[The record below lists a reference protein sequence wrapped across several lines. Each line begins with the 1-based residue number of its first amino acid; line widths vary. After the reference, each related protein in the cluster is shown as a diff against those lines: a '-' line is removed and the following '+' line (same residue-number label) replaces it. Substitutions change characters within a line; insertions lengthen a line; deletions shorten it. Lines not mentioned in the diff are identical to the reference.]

1 MLQEKITVRLE
12 IENRDLRNQMERIV
26 TSQEAFS
33 VPGPQNQDRADLLIL
48 ELGEDI
54 EKGFQ
59 LVQSLL
65 SLGTVGEVFLTSRTS
80 DPAVLVQ
87 SMRAG
92 VKEFF
97 IQPIKE
103 EELRQALLRLKER
116 GNNADG
122 KHRVRRG
129 KVVDIVGAKGGVGTT
144 TIAVNLAASVA
155 RTQSLPSVAIVDMN
169 LLFGEVPVF
178 LDLQP
183 AHHWGEVADNLDRL
197 DSTFLMNIL
206 SSHSSGVYVL
216 PSPTQLNGSNGA
228 RPETV
233 HQLLGVMRGMF
244 DFIVID
250 GGNQLD
256 DTCLESFEV
265 SDTVLFVSVLTLP
278 CLANMNRLLK
288 TFCGLGHA
296 PEKAM
301 VVVNRYLKNPDVSV
315 REAEKS
321 IHKKISRTIPNDYRM
336 TMSAINRGKT
346 LVEVAPR
353 HPITRSM
360 QALAAALVE
369 KEKNEEKKTGL
380 FGSLFNGR
388 N

>member
-1 MLQEKITVRLE
+1 
-12 IENRDLRNQMERIV
+12 
-26 TSQEAFS
+26 
-33 VPGPQNQDRADLLIL
+33 
-48 ELGEDI
+48 
-54 EKGFQ
+54 
-59 LVQSLL
+59 
-65 SLGTVGEVFLTSRTS
+65 
-80 DPAVLVQ
+80 
-87 SMRAG
+87 
-92 VKEFF
+92 
-97 IQPIKE
+97 
-103 EELRQALLRLKER
+103 
-116 GNNADG
+116 
-122 KHRVRRG
+122 
-129 KVVDIVGAKGGVGTT
+129 
-144 TIAVNLAASVA
+144 
-155 RTQSLPSVAIVDMN
+155 
-169 LLFGEVPVF
+169 
-178 LDLQP
+178 
-183 AHHWGEVADNLDRL
+183 
-197 DSTFLMNIL
+197 
-206 SSHSSGVYVL
+206 
-216 PSPTQLNGSNGA
+216 
-228 RPETV
+228 
-233 HQLLGVMRGMF
+233 MF

-288 TFCGLGHA
+288 AFHGQGHA

-301 VVVNRYLKNPDVSV
+301 VVVNRYLKNPDVSL

-321 IHKKISRTIPNDYRM
+321 IHKEISRTIPNDYRM